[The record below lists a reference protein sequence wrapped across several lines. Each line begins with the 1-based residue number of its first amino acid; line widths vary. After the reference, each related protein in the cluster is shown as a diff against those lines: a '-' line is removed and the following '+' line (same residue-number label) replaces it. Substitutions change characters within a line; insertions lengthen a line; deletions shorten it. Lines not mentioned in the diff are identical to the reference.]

1 MSNYMREKA
10 KNKLADSATF
20 LSLLV
25 FFFSS
30 IITLNVNAS
39 PIQLIDKKLKINA
52 EYLESKDKNKPFFLI
67 LHGTFAWHGMELINA
82 LQENLNN
89 KKYGSLAL
97 TLSLAEDNRKQFFD
111 CSHTILS
118 KHEDAQKELNIWLTW
133 LENKGYKN
141 IHVIGHSRGGA
152 QVAQFSINQSKRINK
167 VFLIAPMVWDSN
179 KTSDSFIQSNKKKLN
194 ELLKTISTQTSEQLF
209 NINQAFHC
217 SNTKISNEAFIS
229 YYDSKPIKNTV
240 ELFAK
245 IKNPVYVYL
254 GDSDRLTKDFNQQF
268 SILKKQP
275 HVVVKT
281 IEDADHYFR
290 DFATEDIVEDIISVL
305 NL

>member
-118 KHEDAQKELNIWLTW
+118 KHEDSCYWSFSWRRTSCTVF
-133 LENKGYKN
+133 NK
-141 IHVIGHSRGGA
+141 
-152 QVAQFSINQSKRINK
+152 
-167 VFLIAPMVWDSN
+167 
-179 KTSDSFIQSNKKKLN
+179 
-194 ELLKTISTQTSEQLF
+194 
-209 NINQAFHC
+209 
-217 SNTKISNEAFIS
+217 
-229 YYDSKPIKNTV
+229 
-240 ELFAK
+240 
-245 IKNPVYVYL
+245 
-254 GDSDRLTKDFNQQF
+254 
-268 SILKKQP
+268 
-275 HVVVKT
+275 
-281 IEDADHYFR
+281 
-290 DFATEDIVEDIISVL
+290 SV
-305 NL
+305 